1 MTGDQPSPRATAW
14 QASDEASVRG
24 LRVACLHWGDAHGEK
39 DSLSSGVAGA
49 QIRLEIP
56 SAFVAQSLLSA
67 GPLLG
72 SLGAMLTDSKWKV
85 KCLDL
90 TPILNSL
97 LLFWHSPRTLQVSA
111 PRRLYSDNVGIWAR
125 PVAIVGS

>member
-1 MTGDQPSPRATAW
+1 MKNLKIVAERAMAAYAKRAYTGAMRTAW
-14 QASDEASVRG
+14 KKIRY
-24 LRVACLHWGDAHGEK
+24 
-39 DSLSSGVAGA
+39 
-49 QIRLEIP
+49 RLEWLGLKFATKFLP
-56 SAFVAQSLLSA
+56 LLSRKA
-67 GPLLG
+67 CYRLALLLG

>member
-1 MTGDQPSPRATAW
+1 MGTAW
-14 QASDEASVRG
+14 KNIRY
-24 LRVACLHWGDAHGEK
+24 
-39 DSLSSGVAGA
+39 
-49 QIRLEIP
+49 RLEWLALTFAAKFLP
-56 SAFVAQSLLSA
+56 LLSRKTCYRLA
-67 GPLLG
+67 LLLG

-85 KCLDL
+85 KCLNL

>member
-1 MTGDQPSPRATAW
+1 V
-14 QASDEASVRG
+14 ASDEAGVRSLCEACVQWSDAPG
-24 LRVACLHWGDAHGEK
+24 LEK
-39 DSLSSGVAGA
+39 DSLPSGVAGA

-72 SLGAMLTDSKWKV
+72 SLGSMLTDSKWKV

-90 TPILNSL
+90 TLILNSL